1 MHQANLL
8 VFPLEVFY
16 FHVRNQLTCE
26 CCLSQVMADN
36 LPADLVVLYQDAFA
50 HFDTDNDGIIT
61 TKSLG
66 PLLRYCGEN
75 PSEAEV
81 QVTTFSITQNTRQ
94 IHHLVHTLG

>member
-1 MHQANLL
+1 
-8 VFPLEVFY
+8 
-16 FHVRNQLTCE
+16 
-26 CCLSQVMADN
+26 MADT

-66 PLLRYCGEN
+66 PLLRFCGEN

-81 QVTTFSITQNTRQ
+81 QVKSNTFVKEITWRV
-94 IHHLVHTLG
+94 I